1 MPPYQENQQ
10 LSEAIKT
17 MSFVEPVPYK
27 RRRFDN
33 SLSKNYFEKI
43 QNYNCSC

>member
-33 SLSKNYFEKI
+33 NSLCKDYFLKIENYL
-43 QNYNCSC
+43 